1 MLPSKRSPRKKLL
14 LLSLGAVLLGAPAAA
29 QDIAAAEALFDR
41 GLADMKAGRYET
53 GCKAIAESQR
63 IDPRAGTLF
72 TLATCEAEWGHVAT
86 AFSRYGD
93 YLAVY
98 ESLPAEKKPLQGDRP
113 AVATEQRAKLGPEVP
128 RLTLTLQKGTPT
140 GTVVKRDGEIVGEA
154 ALGIALP
161 VDPGE
166 HVLTVV
172 APNGAAI
179 ERRITLQKGEK
190 KDLTLDLGPAAPGGA
205 SSAAGPRGTA
215 IGSPPLPV
223 DPPAPGP
230 SGRRVATYVVG
241 AAGIVGLVAG
251 GVLGALTAAQK
262 GTIDAHCGAGIGS
275 SDDTACD
282 KTGLDAASGARG
294 MGLGSTIAL
303 AVGGV
308 AVGAAVV
315 LLVTEPAKPKMG
327 ARRGPWVSAG
337 VLSAGPAGAHI
348 GVRGAW

>member
-1 MLPSKRSPRKKLL
+1 MLPSKRSPRTPLL
-14 LLSLGAVLLGAPAAA
+14 LLALGAVLLGAPAAA
-29 QDIAAAEALFDR
+29 QDIASAEALFDR

-63 IDPRAGTLF
+63 LDPRAGTLF
-72 TLATCEAEWGHVAT
+72 TLATCEAEWGHIAT

-113 AVATEQRAKLGPEVP
+113 AVATEQRAKLGPDVP
-128 RLTLTLQKGTPT
+128 QLTLTLQKGAPA

-166 HVLTVV
+166 HVVTAV
-172 APNGAAI
+172 APNGASI
-179 ERRITLQKGEK
+179 ERRITLQKREK
-190 KDLTLDLGPAAPGGA
+190 KDLTLDLGPAALA
-205 SSAAGPRGTA
+205 AKTSAPSHAETA
-215 IGSPPLPV
+215 MGSPPLPV
-223 DPPAPGP
+223 DPPAAGP

-251 GVLGALTAAQK
+251 GVLGALTAVQK

-275 SDDTACD
+275 QDDTACD
-282 KTGLDAASGARG
+282 KTGIDAAAAARG
-294 MGLGSTIAL
+294 LGLGSTIAL
-303 AVGGV
+303 AAGGL

-315 LLVTEPAKPKMG
+315 LLVTEPGRRKAG
-327 ARRGPWVSAG
+327 AQRGPWVSAG
-337 VLSAGPAGAHI
+337 VLSAGPEGAHL